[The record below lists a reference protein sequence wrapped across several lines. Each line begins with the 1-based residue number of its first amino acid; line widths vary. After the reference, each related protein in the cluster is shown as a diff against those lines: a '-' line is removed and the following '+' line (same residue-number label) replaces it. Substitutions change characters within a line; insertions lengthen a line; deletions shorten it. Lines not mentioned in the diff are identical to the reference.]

1 MTTRPAFSLFFPFC
15 DEEQLLPIAVREALQ
30 ALEPLRGDFEIIL
43 VDDGSSDGSR
53 TIAERFCREHPE
65 IRLVSHSTNLGY
77 GAVLRTGFRAA
88 RGDIVAY
95 SDVDLPAPLHNF
107 VDALPL
113 LDEAD
118 LVIGYPTGVTK
129 PIHRHIYTWGYGHMV
144 RALLEL
150 RVRDVNFSFKLVRRS
165 LLQELDLGAE
175 TGFIDAQLLAEA
187 RARGGRRVEIPIP
200 FQPRRAGR
208 SHFDSP
214 VTAWKT
220 GAELIRYWKAK
231 REDRAKSA

>member
-1 MTTRPAFSLFFPFC
+1 
-15 DEEQLLPIAVREALQ
+15 
-30 ALEPLRGDFEIIL
+30 
-43 VDDGSSDGSR
+43 
-53 TIAERFCREHPE
+53 
-65 IRLVSHSTNLGY
+65 
-77 GAVLRTGFRAA
+77 
-88 RGDIVAY
+88 
-95 SDVDLPAPLHNF
+95 
-107 VDALPL
+107 

-118 LVIGYPTGVTK
+118 LVVGYPTGVTK
-129 PIHRHIYTWGYGHMV
+129 PIHRHIYTWGYGRMV

-231 REDRAKSA
+231 RAPLFIAVLVAAPATEGISCKMSPMFAIPVATKSSRLIT